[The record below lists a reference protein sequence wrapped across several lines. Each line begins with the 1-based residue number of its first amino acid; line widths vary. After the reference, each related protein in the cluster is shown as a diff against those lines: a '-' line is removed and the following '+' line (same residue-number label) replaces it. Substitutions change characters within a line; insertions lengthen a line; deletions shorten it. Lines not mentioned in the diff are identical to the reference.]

1 MFPTQ
6 DLPYNRLSRE
16 LGQLAGPKF
25 DSRVIDLLTM
35 HHKPFKSDY
44 KSFFATH
51 FFQNYEIRYKQKIIE
66 FRQSGRDSV
75 SLKKIKSIE
84 TKI

>member
-1 MFPTQ
+1 MNKGYVTSKTESLIRTQ
-6 DLPYNRLSRE
+6 TPVFY
-16 LGQLAGPKF
+16 A
-25 DSRVIDLLTM
+25 
-35 HHKPFKSDY
+35 
-44 KSFFATH
+44 